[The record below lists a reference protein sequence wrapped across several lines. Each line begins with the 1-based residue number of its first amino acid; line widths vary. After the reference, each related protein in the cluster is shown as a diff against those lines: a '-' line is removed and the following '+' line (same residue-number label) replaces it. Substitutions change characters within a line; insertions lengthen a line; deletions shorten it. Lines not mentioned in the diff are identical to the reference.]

1 MSPAHAAWVAPAWMV
16 GSALMATVEA
26 VSLRALG
33 PEVAM
38 SQVLV
43 FRSGVQLVLVLMLA
57 LLPGWRLATIVR
69 TDRLRLHLVRGAIA
83 SLSWWCYFMSLRS
96 LPLALSTTLTF
107 STQLFVLW
115 LAWPL
120 LRERATRAQ
129 QLATGI
135 GFAGVLVAA
144 GLVDPTTV
152 DLHVG
157 FGIAASFM
165 GALMVLITRS
175 LSFTERTETIMFYMA
190 LVVFLS
196 AIPQCLLNWPP
207 LAWGELALLGLAGLA
222 GTLGAWTM
230 VEAYRRSETSALAP
244 FTYTRF
250 VFAAALGY
258 LLFGD
263 RVSPST
269 WAGTALI
276 IGANLWLAWHSNR
289 GLPNG
294 RP

>member
-1 MSPAHAAWVAPAWMV
+1 MNQSHAVWVAPAWMV

-26 VSLRALG
+26 VSLRGLG
-33 PEVAM
+33 PDVAM
-38 SQVLV
+38 GQVLL
-43 FRSGVQLVLVLMLA
+43 FRSGVQLVLVLLLA
-57 LLPGWRLATIVR
+57 LLPGWRLDSIVR
-69 TDRLRLHLVRGAIA
+69 TDRLRLHLLRGGIA
-83 SLSWWCYFMSLRS
+83 AVSWWCYFMSLRT

-129 QLATGI
+129 QMATGI

-144 GLVDPTTV
+144 GLVEPATV

-190 LVVFLS
+190 LIVFLS
-196 AIPQCLLNWPP
+196 AIPQCLLQWTP
-207 LAWGELALLGLAGLA
+207 LTPGNLALLCLAGLA

-230 VEAYRRSETSALAP
+230 VEAYRRAETTVLAP

-250 VFAAALGY
+250 VFAAILGY

-263 RVSPST
+263 RVAAST
-269 WAGTALI
+269 WTGTALI
-276 IGANLWLAWHSNR
+276 VGANLWLAWHSNR
-289 GLPNG
+289 

>member
-1 MSPAHAAWVAPAWMV
+1 MV
-16 GSALMATVEA
+16 LSALMATLEA

-33 PEVAM
+33 SAVGM
-38 SQVLV
+38 GQVLL
-43 FRSGVQLVLVLMLA
+43 FRSGVQLALVLLLA
-57 LLPGWRLATIVR
+57 LLLGGRQLDLTVR
-69 TDRLRLHLVRGAIA
+69 TARLRLHLLRGALA
-83 SLSWWCYFMSLRS
+83 AVSWWCYFMSLRT

-129 QLATGI
+129 QLATLI

-144 GLVDPTTV
+144 GLVDPSTL
-152 DLHVG
+152 DLRVG
-157 FGIAASFM
+157 FGIAASLM

-175 LSFTERTETIMFYMA
+175 LSLTERTGTIMFYMA

-196 AIPQCLLNWPP
+196 AIPQCLLYWAP
-207 LAWGELALLGLAGLA
+207 LDGTDMGLLCLAGVA

-230 VEAYRRSETSALAP
+230 VEAYRRAETAALAP

-250 VFAAALGY
+250 VFAGALGY
-258 LLFGD
+258 ALFGD
-263 RVSPST
+263 VVAPST
-269 WAGTALI
+269 WAGAALI
-276 IGANLWLAWHSNR
+276 VGANLWLVWYS
-289 GLPNG
+289 G
-294 RP
+294 RRR